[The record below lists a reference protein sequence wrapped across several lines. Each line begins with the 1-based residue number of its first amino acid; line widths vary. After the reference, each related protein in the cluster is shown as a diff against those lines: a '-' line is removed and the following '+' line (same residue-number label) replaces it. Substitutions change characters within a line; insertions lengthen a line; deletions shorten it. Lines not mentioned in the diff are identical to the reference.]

1 MHSHVRGARLEGVNS
16 QLPVGGLRRDDGPV
30 GNGDGHRLVRVRRQD
45 LHVEGPLLTDPEGQR
60 VGCDLNCLGL
70 GRWQGRGQ
78 RGLAQGARIRAIDRA
93 IHNSD
98 HLTGLAVYLTVQ
110 GEHGP
115 TEREVY
121 HRGAFNNRFRV
132 RAGYLVSTLKA
143 GCWSL
148 RHIDL
153 LAPFTGRDSHSQ
165 RRQPFGIPIYSMEVT
180 PPPMSFA
187 ATVRS

>member
-1 MHSHVRGARLEGVNS
+1 M
-16 QLPVGGLRRDDGPV
+16 
-30 GNGDGHRLVRVRRQD
+30 D
-45 LHVEGPLLTDPEGQR
+45 LSATVAVTVWSAPSGRTLTSRPAVSPTPECQR
-60 VGCDLNCLGL
+60 L
-70 GRWQGRGQ
+70 GRDLDAGGFGRQ
-78 RGLAQGARIRAIDRA
+78 RGRQHGLALRTRIRAIDRA

-121 HRGAFNNRFRV
+121 HRGAFNDRFRV

-165 RRQPFGIPIYSMEVT
+165 RRQPFGMPIYSMEVT
-180 PPPMSFA
+180 PSPMSFA